1 MRALTS
7 LFPLLLAAGVLLAG
21 NGLQGTLIVLR
32 AEQEGFS
39 SGLIGLMGTGYF
51 AGFLISTLVSAKM
64 VRAVGHIR
72 AFAALAAIVAA
83 GMLAFILWINPY
95 WWVVLRFMMGFGFAG
110 LFMVIESWLND
121 ATDNS
126 DRGRVLSIYRIIDL
140 AFVTGGQLLLPL
152 IGIEGFVLF
161 VVTAMFLGLSL
172 VPISL
177 GDRTNPKP
185 PAVAKFDLPMIWSIS
200 PIACLG
206 CIIIGMTNSSFRL
219 VGPLFA
225 SRVGLDTAEVAY
237 FMSAGII
244 GGAVLQYP
252 LGWMSDRFGRR
263 KILVGTTMGA
273 VVAGLYMSQFAGS
286 DHIALLAGSFAFG
299 AFSMPLYSLS
309 AAHANDRAGEGQYVL
324 LSSGLMF
331 FFALGATIGPSI
343 STWVMT
349 LFGTSAFFTYI
360 SAVHGS
366 FVIATLWRMSVSSS
380 PGKAQRGKFT
390 MLLRTSPAL
399 FKMARKVKNV
409 SKSHSAKKP
418 HSKA

>member
-1 MRALTS
+1 M
-7 LFPLLLAAGVLLAG
+7 AG
-21 NGLQGTLIVLR
+21 NGLQGTLIALR

-39 SGLIGLMGTGYF
+39 SSLIGLMGTGYF
-51 AGFLISTLVSAKM
+51 AGFMVSTLVSAKM

-72 AFAALAAIVAA
+72 AFSALAAVVAA
-83 GMLAFILWINPY
+83 GMLAFILWIDPY
-95 WWVVLRFMMGFGFAG
+95 WWIALRFMMGFAFAG

-121 ATDNS
+121 TTDNS
-126 DRGRVLSIYRIIDL
+126 DRGKVLSIYRIVDL
-140 AFVTGGQLLLPL
+140 AFVTGGQMLLPL

-161 VVTAMFLGLSL
+161 AVTAMVLGLSL

-185 PAVAKFDLPMIWSIS
+185 PKVAKFDLPLVWSIS

-225 SRVGLDTAEVAY
+225 SRIGLDTANVAY
-237 FMSAGII
+237 FMSLGII

-252 LGWMSDRFGRR
+252 LGWMSDKFGRR
-263 KILVGTTMGA
+263 KILVGTTSGA
-273 VVAGLYMSQFAGS
+273 ALAGLYLSMFAGS
-286 DHIALLAGSFAFG
+286 DHTALLAGAFAFG

-324 LSSGLMF
+324 LASGLMF
-331 FFALGATIGPSI
+331 FFSLGATIGPSI
-343 STWVMT
+343 AAWVMT
-349 LFGTSAFFTYI
+349 QFGSDAFFTYI
-360 SAVHGS
+360 SVVHGS

-380 PGKAQRGKFT
+380 PDKATRGKFT
-390 MLLRTSPAL
+390 VLLRTSPAL
-399 FKMARKVKNV
+399 FKLARKSKNGT
-409 SKSHSAKKP
+409 SPSLEEKP
-418 HSKA
+418 GRDS